1 MNIYQIPLL
10 TYFISSI
17 VLIILFFKSFK
28 NKKKPLFLPQI
39 SQTGMKNINIIS
51 YFIYFISFTI
61 ISAITG
67 LFYINEIHIENK
79 PYITKLIIILGIIGC
94 LLNIL
99 QGYISLDMNK
109 KLHELTAYGGIFIHL
124 ITLSIYLYYVNIKD
138 DNSDNSD
145 KENYQKYMEIC
156 IRFAWLSIILLFPLF
171 MSRTY
176 YYLNKS
182 KSKNKKF
189 FTTFYYSLGSL
200 SQRGCIFFLLLAL
213 FIYGYYKVG
222 NSNKY
227 FISLYKDK

>member
-1 MNIYQIPLL
+1 MNIYQLPLF
-10 TYFISSI
+10 TYLISSI

-28 NKKKPLFLPQI
+28 NKKPPLFLPQI

-67 LFYINEIHIENK
+67 LFYVNEIHIENK
-79 PYITKLIIILGIIGC
+79 PYITKLIISLGIIGC

-124 ITLSIYLYYVNIKD
+124 IALSIYLYYVHIKD
-138 DNSDNSD
+138 NNSD

-156 IRFAWLSIILLFPLF
+156 IRFAWLSIIFLFPLF

-182 KSKNKKF
+182 KSKNKRYF
-189 FTTFYYSLGSL
+189 SIFYYSLGSL

-213 FIYGYYKVG
+213 FIYGYYKIG